1 MFTNILWVNRSALSL
16 TFCCFGKY
24 LYCCFVFNDKNIFLL
39 FLSSLKIMPLE
50 KYLSTMKM
58 LKQSYFNGENFWN
71 CQTVQMV
78 RIIQYI
84 LYKRARLFTPFSAMP
99 RTQLF
104 TIHKR
109 WIRTKKCKLGNGIVT
124 IKLTLSII
132 KSNLTLEI
140 YDSFTCYDSKNDD
153 MLSMRHGAKNSILFE
168 IREQATKKTG
178 FHR

>member
-39 FLSSLKIMPLE
+39 FYCSLVLE